1 MFAPQHPKLLENDM
15 HDMLCVWEVV
25 RSLKPLKGML
35 TGYEN
40 SYESPVNHCCL
51 YATAIY
57 YILLI
62 IHGEKLSV
70 SRLTFFPKKYSQLP
84 AITYFCTTHVQ
95 KFPKKFAVVKQSM
108 KNVRVFNHK

>member
-1 MFAPQHPKLLENDM
+1 M
-15 HDMLCVWEVV
+15 
-25 RSLKPLKGML
+25 RSLKPLRGML

-70 SRLTFFPKKYSQLP
+70 SRLYLLSQETFTVTSFYKLLYYSHAKIP
-84 AITYFCTTHVQ
+84 Q
-95 KFPKKFAVVKQSM
+95 KIYSCKTIHEKCESF
-108 KNVRVFNHK
+108 

>member
-1 MFAPQHPKLLENDM
+1 M
-15 HDMLCVWEVV
+15 
-25 RSLKPLKGML
+25 RSLKLLRGML

-70 SRLTFFPKKYSQLP
+70 SHLTFFPKKHSQLPAYSQLP
-84 AITYFCTTHVQ
+84 AFTNFHTIHVQ